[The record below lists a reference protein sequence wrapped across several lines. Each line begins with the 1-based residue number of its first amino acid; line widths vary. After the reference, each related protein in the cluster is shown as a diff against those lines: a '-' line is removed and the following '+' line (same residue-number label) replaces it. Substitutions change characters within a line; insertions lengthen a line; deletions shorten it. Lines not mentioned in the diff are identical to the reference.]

1 MSVEQSGAA
10 APDLVTRAKAIILT
24 PKTEWE
30 KIAVEPADMG
40 KLVTGYLLP
49 LAVLSAVCFAIGAT
63 VFGFGAFGI
72 TMKMGMTAAI
82 ALAVMRVVM
91 AVIGAFVLAWVI
103 NALAPSFGS
112 TQSMIQAQKLVI
124 YSSTASYLVGVFML
138 YPALSPLGI
147 LGLYSLVLL
156 YMGLTPMMK
165 TPADKRIG
173 YTIVSIICA
182 AVVFIVI
189 GVVTGAVQGALVGP
203 GASPFGGAGGFSMN
217 GPNGGKLEGKVTVPG
232 GGTIDL
238 SEMEKYAK
246 QMEEAQK
253 NGTTGAAALVAPAQL
268 QALLPDALPGGFART
283 AISSESAG
291 AAGMGASTAK
301 ATYTRGGAQIEL
313 TVVHMGGMAAMA
325 SMAGAMGVTANRE
338 DANGYEK
345 ANSVDGRLM
354 TEELDR
360 SANTAKFAI
369 VGKNGAAVTA
379 EGAGGVTVDEAK
391 AAVAAVNVERVE
403 ALGAA
408 AK

>member
-10 APDLVTRAKAIILT
+10 APGLVDRAKAILLT

-30 KIAVEPADMG
+30 KIAVEPADTG
-40 KLVTGYLLP
+40 KLITGYLLP
-49 LAVLSAVCFAIGAT
+49 LAVIAALSFAIGAS
-63 VFGFGAFGI
+63 VFGIGGFGFSV
-72 TMKMGMTAAI
+72 KLGMTTVI
-82 ALAVMRVVM
+82 AMAVTQVVM
-91 AVIGAFVLAWVI
+91 AVIGALVFAWVI

-112 TQSMIQAQKLVI
+112 TPNMLQAQKLVV
-124 YSSTASYLVGVFML
+124 YSYTASFLAAVFQI
-138 YPALSPLGI
+138 YPPLSALSI

-165 TPADKRIG
+165 TPQDKRVG
-173 YTIVSIICA
+173 YFVVAIICA
-182 AVVFIVI
+182 IVVFIVI
-189 GVVTGAVQGALVGP
+189 GVVTSAVRGAIGGP
-203 GASPFGGAGGFSMN
+203 MGLGGSPFSMN
-217 GPNGGKLEGKVTVPG
+217 APDGGKVEGKVTVPG

-238 SEMEKYAK
+238 SEMQKYAR

-253 NGTTGAAALVAPAQL
+253 NGTAGAAALVAPAQL

-283 AISSESAG
+283 AVSSESAG

-301 ATYTRGGAQIEL
+301 ATYARGGAEIEL

-338 DANGYEK
+338 DSNGYEK
-345 ANSVDGRLM
+345 ANSVDGRLV
-354 TEELDR
+354 TEAVDK

-379 EGAGGVTVDEAK
+379 EGSGGVTVDEAK